1 MAKRN
6 YLVEGLSGAGKSSV
20 YEELIG
26 RGYKA
31 ISTDRAWK
39 RSDPDAGLPGGR
51 AQYANSMWDEQK
63 AVGELESP
71 EPDVLF
77 VCGSSRNRD
86 RFLPYFTKIFNLRI
100 DDDTMRR
107 RLHERT
113 NNDFGK
119 QPEELELMLRLNRS
133 DEKPAGAI
141 DVDATQ
147 PLDQVVDEV
156 LRLANCRTVASDS
169 TLTPW
174 SKRGS
179 ATGQSFVISES
190 ALPIVQA
197 AAGRRKRIVRGASDE
212 FWDVLGRETITRI
225 DYAWSGY
232 VLATLL
238 PYLDEQGIDL
248 MHSDHDEVASTIS
261 QTREGSVFVLTSD
274 HRERYL
280 ARLDPSAFDGAVL
293 RRYYEQFHETT
304 AEGVDYA
311 MLDGIAFFRDT
322 LAPLDSAVVAVFSHR
337 IVPAPAELHADIY
350 ARGAYSTLCE
360 WPLRFEPLIDGV
372 PERGVEV
379 CVALPHPRE
388 CVGVVVVVAVA

>member
-20 YEELIG
+20 YEELIR

-39 RSDPDAGLPGGR
+39 VHADPDIGLPVR
-51 AQYANSMWDEQK
+51 PVQSMWDQRK
-63 AVGELESP
+63 AVSELGSP

-107 RLHERT
+107 RLQERT

-119 QPEELELMLRLNRS
+119 QPEEVELMLRLNRS
-133 DEKPAGAI
+133 GAKPAGAI

-147 PLDQVVDEV
+147 PLDQVVDEL
-156 LRLANCRTVASDS
+156 LRLANCRTAASDS

-179 ATGQSFVISES
+179 ASGQSFVISES

-197 AAGRRKRIVRGASDE
+197 AASPRRCIVRRPSDE
-212 FWDVLGRETITRI
+212 FWDVLGRETITRFE
-225 DYAWSGY
+225 YAWSGY

-238 PYLDEQGIDL
+238 RYLDEQGIDL
-248 MHSDHDEVASTIS
+248 THSDHDEVASAIS
-261 QTREGSVFVLTSD
+261 QTREGSVLVLTSD
-274 HRERYL
+274 HRERYE

-293 RRYYEQFHETT
+293 RRYYEEFNETA

-322 LAPLDSAVVAVFSHR
+322 LAPLESAIVAVF
-337 IVPAPAELHADIY
+337 II
-350 ARGAYSTLCE
+350 G
-360 WPLRFEPLIDGV
+360 
-372 PERGVEV
+372 
-379 CVALPHPRE
+379 
-388 CVGVVVVVAVA
+388 

>member
-1 MAKRN
+1 VAKRN

-20 YEELIG
+20 YEELIR

-39 RSDPDAGLPGGR
+39 CHADPDTGRGR
-51 AQYANSMWDEQK
+51 ANRYDNSMWDEQK
-63 AVGELESP
+63 AVSELESP

-107 RLHERT
+107 RLQERT

-119 QPEELELMLRLNRS
+119 QPEEVELMLRLNRS
-133 DEKPAGAI
+133 AEKPAGAL

-147 PLDQVVDEV
+147 PLDQVVDEL
-156 LRLANCRTVASDS
+156 LRLANCRAVNSDS
-169 TLTPW
+169 RLTPW

-179 ATGQSFVISES
+179 AIGQSFVISES

-197 AAGRRKRIVRGASDE
+197 AAGPRKRSLRGTSDE
-212 FWDVLGRETITRI
+212 FWDVLGREASTRI
-225 DYAWSGY
+225 EYAWSGY

-238 PYLDEQGIDL
+238 RYLDEHGIDL
-248 MHSDHDEVASTIS
+248 LHSDHDEVAATLS
-261 QTREGSVFVLTSD
+261 QTRAGSVFVLTSD

-280 ARLDPSAFDGAVL
+280 ARLDPSRFDGAAL
-293 RRYYEQFHETT
+293 RRYYEGFNET
-304 AEGVDYA
+304 AAGGVGYA

-322 LAPLDSAVVAVFSHR
+322 LAPLESANVAVF
-337 IVPAPAELHADIY
+337 II
-350 ARGAYSTLCE
+350 G
-360 WPLRFEPLIDGV
+360 
-372 PERGVEV
+372 
-379 CVALPHPRE
+379 
-388 CVGVVVVVAVA
+388 

>member
-20 YEELIG
+20 YEELIR

-31 ISTDRAWK
+31 ISTDRAWACHA
-39 RSDPDAGLPGGR
+39 DPDTGLPGGPIR
-51 AQYANSMWDEQK
+51 HDTFMWDQQK
-63 AVGELESP
+63 AVSELESP
-71 EPDVLF
+71 EPEVLF

-107 RLHERT
+107 RLQERT
-113 NNDFGK
+113 DDDWPLG
-119 QPEELELMLRLNRS
+119 QEGVELMLTLNRS

-147 PLDQVVDEV
+147 PLHQVVDEL
-156 LRLANCRTVASDS
+156 LRLANCRTVNSDS

-174 SKRGS
+174 SKRAS
-179 ATGQSFVISES
+179 AIGQSFVIFES

-197 AAGRRKRIVRGASDE
+197 ASPRKRILRGTSDE

-225 DYAWSGY
+225 EYGWSGY

-248 MHSDHDEVASTIS
+248 MRSDHDAVASTLS
-261 QTREGSVFVLTSD
+261 QTRAGSVFVLTSD

-280 ARLDPSAFDGAVL
+280 ARLDPSQFDGAVL
-293 RRYYEQFHETT
+293 RRYYEEFNETA

-322 LAPLDSAVVAVFSHR
+322 LAPLESAIVAVF
-337 IVPAPAELHADIY
+337 II
-350 ARGAYSTLCE
+350 G
-360 WPLRFEPLIDGV
+360 
-372 PERGVEV
+372 
-379 CVALPHPRE
+379 
-388 CVGVVVVVAVA
+388 

>member
-20 YEELIG
+20 YEELIR

-31 ISTDRAWK
+31 ITTDRAWK
-39 RSDPDAGLPGGR
+39 YHADPDTCLPGGAR
-51 AQYANSMWDEQK
+51 HHDSMWDQQK
-63 AVGELESP
+63 AVSELESP
-71 EPDVLF
+71 EPEVLF

-107 RLHERT
+107 RLQERT

-119 QPEELELMLRLNRS
+119 QPEELELMLSLNRS

-141 DVDATQ
+141 HVDATQ
-147 PLDQVVDEV
+147 PLHQVVDEL

-169 TLTPW
+169 RLTRW
-174 SKRGS
+174 SKRG
-179 ATGQSFVISES
+179 AAIGQSFVIHES
-190 ALPIVQA
+190 ALPMVQA
-197 AAGRRKRIVRGASDE
+197 VASPRKRFLRGTSDE

-225 DYAWSGY
+225 EYSWSGY
-232 VLATLL
+232 VLETLL
-238 PYLDEQGIDL
+238 SYLDEQGIDL
-248 MHSDHDEVASTIS
+248 MHSHHDAVASTLS

-280 ARLDPSAFDGAVL
+280 ARLDPIEFDGAAL
-293 RRYYEQFHETT
+293 RRYYEEFNETA
-304 AEGVDYA
+304 AEGVDGA

-322 LAPLDSAVVAVFSHR
+322 LAPLESAIVAVF
-337 IVPAPAELHADIY
+337 II
-350 ARGAYSTLCE
+350 G
-360 WPLRFEPLIDGV
+360 
-372 PERGVEV
+372 
-379 CVALPHPRE
+379 
-388 CVGVVVVVAVA
+388 

>member
-20 YEELIG
+20 YEELIR

-31 ISTDRAWK
+31 VSTDRAWK
-39 RSDPDAGLPGGR
+39 CRADPGTDSPDR
-51 AQYANSMWDEQK
+51 PVHYDNSMWDQQK
-63 AVGELESP
+63 ALSELASP
-71 EPDVLF
+71 EPEVLF
-77 VCGSSRNRD
+77 VCGSSGNRD

-113 NNDFGK
+113 NNEFGK
-119 QPEELELMLRLNRS
+119 QPGEVELMLRLNRS

-147 PLDQVVDEV
+147 PLHQVVDEL
-156 LRLANCRTVASDS
+156 LRLANCRTVNSDS
-169 TLTPW
+169 RLTPW
-174 SKRGS
+174 SKRAS
-179 ATGQSFVISES
+179 AIGQSFVISES

-197 AAGRRKRIVRGASDE
+197 AASSRKRIVRGTSDE

-225 DYAWSGY
+225 EYAWSGY

-248 MHSDHDEVASTIS
+248 MHSDHDEVASTLS

-293 RRYYEQFHETT
+293 RRYYEEFNETA

-322 LAPLDSAVVAVFSHR
+322 LAPLDSAIVAVF
-337 IVPAPAELHADIY
+337 II
-350 ARGAYSTLCE
+350 G
-360 WPLRFEPLIDGV
+360 
-372 PERGVEV
+372 
-379 CVALPHPRE
+379 
-388 CVGVVVVVAVA
+388 

>member
-20 YEELIG
+20 YEELIR
-26 RGYKA
+26 RGYRA

-39 RSDPDAGLPGGR
+39 YRADPDTGLPGR
-51 AQYANSMWDEQK
+51 LIHYESSMWDQQK
-63 AVGELESP
+63 AVSELESP
-71 EPDVLF
+71 EPEVLF

-86 RFLPYFTKIFNLRI
+86 HFLPYFTKVFNLRI

-107 RLHERT
+107 RLQERT
-113 NNDFGK
+113 NNEFGK
-119 QPEELELMLRLNRS
+119 QPEEVELMLRLNRS

-141 DVDATQ
+141 DVDAGQ
-147 PLDQVVDEV
+147 PLDQVVDEL
-156 LRLANCRTVASDS
+156 LRLANCSTVASDS
-169 TLTPW
+169 RPTPW

-179 ATGQSFVISES
+179 AIGQSFVISES

-197 AAGRRKRIVRGASDE
+197 AAGPRKRILLGTSDE

-225 DYAWSGY
+225 EYAWSGY

-248 MHSDHDEVASTIS
+248 LHSDHDDVASTIS
-261 QTREGSVFVLTSD
+261 QTRADSVLVLTAD
-274 HRERYL
+274 HRDRYL

-293 RRYYEQFHETT
+293 RRYYEESNETA

-322 LAPLDSAVVAVFSHR
+322 LAPL
-337 IVPAPAELHADIY
+337 E
-350 ARGAYSTLCE
+350 ST
-360 WPLRFEPLIDGV
+360 I
-372 PERGVEV
+372 
-379 CVALPHPRE
+379 VALFII
-388 CVGVVVVVAVA
+388 G

>member
-6 YLVEGLSGAGKSSV
+6 YLVEGLSGVGKSSV
-20 YEELIG
+20 YDELIR

-39 RSDPDAGLPGGR
+39 DR
-51 AQYANSMWDEQK
+51 ADSVWGEQK
-63 AVGELESP
+63 AVSELESP
-71 EPDVLF
+71 EPEVLF

-107 RLHERT
+107 RLQERT
-113 NNDFGK
+113 NNEFGK

-147 PLDQVVDEV
+147 PLDRVVDEL

-179 ATGQSFVISES
+179 AIGQSFVISES
-190 ALPIVQA
+190 ALP
-197 AAGRRKRIVRGASDE
+197 E
-212 FWDVLGRETITRI
+212 FWDVLGRETVTRFE
-225 DYAWSGY
+225 YAWSGY

-248 MHSDHDEVASTIS
+248 MHSDHAEVASIIS

-280 ARLDPSAFDGAVL
+280 ARLDPSAFDGSVL
-293 RRYYEQFHETT
+293 RRYYEEFNETA
-304 AEGVDYA
+304 AEGVGYA
-311 MLDGIAFFRDT
+311 MLDGIAFLRDT
-322 LAPLDSAVVAVFSHR
+322 LAPLESAVVAV
-337 IVPAPAELHADIY
+337 
-350 ARGAYSTLCE
+350 
-360 WPLRFEPLIDGV
+360 LIIG
-372 PERGVEV
+372 
-379 CVALPHPRE
+379 
-388 CVGVVVVVAVA
+388 

>member
-20 YEELIG
+20 YEELIR

-39 RSDPDAGLPGGR
+39 CYGDPDTGLRGG
-51 AQYANSMWDEQK
+51 SMWDEQK
-63 AVGELESP
+63 AVSELERP
-71 EPDVLF
+71 EPEVLF

-86 RFLPYFTKIFNLRI
+86 RFLPYFTKVFNLRI

-107 RLHERT
+107 RLQERT

-119 QPEELELMLRLNRS
+119 QAEELELMLTLNQS

-147 PLDQVVDEV
+147 PLHQVVDEV

-169 TLTPW
+169 RPPW

-179 ATGQSFVISES
+179 AIGQSFVISEP
-190 ALPIVQA
+190 ALSIVRA
-197 AAGRRKRIVRGASDE
+197 AARQRKRILRGTANE
-212 FWDVLGRETITRI
+212 FREVLGRETITRI
-225 DYAWSGY
+225 EYGWSGD

-248 MHSDHDEVASTIS
+248 MHSDHDEVASTLS
-261 QTREGSVFVLTSD
+261 QARAGSVLVLTSD

-280 ARLDPSAFDGAVL
+280 SRLDPSEFDGAVL
-293 RRYYEQFHETT
+293 RRYYEEYNETA
-304 AEGVDYA
+304 AEGIDYA

-322 LAPLDSAVVAVFSHR
+322 LAPLESA
-337 IVPAPAELHADIY
+337 L
-350 ARGAYSTLCE
+350 
-360 WPLRFEPLIDGV
+360 
-372 PERGVEV
+372 
-379 CVALPHPRE
+379 VALLII
-388 CVGVVVVVAVA
+388 G

>member
-20 YEELIG
+20 YEELIR

-39 RSDPDAGLPGGR
+39 YHADPNTGLPGGPPHHD
-51 AQYANSMWDEQK
+51 NSMWDQQK
-63 AVGELESP
+63 AVSELESP
-71 EPDVLF
+71 EPEVLF
-77 VCGSSRNRD
+77 VCGSGRNRD

-107 RLHERT
+107 RLQERT
-113 NNDFGK
+113 NNEFGK
-119 QPEELELMLRLNRS
+119 QPEEVELMLRVNRS

-147 PLDQVVDEV
+147 PLHHVVDEL
-156 LRLANCRTVASDS
+156 LRLANCRTEMSDS
-169 TLTPW
+169 RLTPW

-179 ATGQSFVISES
+179 AIGQSFAISES

-197 AAGRRKRIVRGASDE
+197 AVSPRKRILRGTSDE

-225 DYAWSGY
+225 EYGWSGY

-248 MHSDHDEVASTIS
+248 MHSDHDEVASTLS

-280 ARLDPSAFDGAVL
+280 ARLDPIEFDGAVL
-293 RRYYEQFHETT
+293 RRYYEEFNETA
-304 AEGVDYA
+304 AEGVDAA

-322 LAPLDSAVVAVFSHR
+322 LAPLESAIVAVF
-337 IVPAPAELHADIY
+337 II
-350 ARGAYSTLCE
+350 G
-360 WPLRFEPLIDGV
+360 
-372 PERGVEV
+372 
-379 CVALPHPRE
+379 
-388 CVGVVVVVAVA
+388 